1 MAENDIEQ
9 WLKAARTAGVSD
21 AQLSQQLK
29 ASGWTDEHLAQ
40 LFGAPKPPSG
50 LAPIIP
56 VQPKGGRHWF
66 ATHLA
71 VVIGVGAGLLLLGGA
86 AFAAWRGY
94 IPVPFIAKGNLQ
106 EQLEKA
112 VEILSGT
119 KSGELG
125 LMISVKVEPHDGVSK
140 QIPEPKEGVLSPA
153 KTQAY
158 DSELASNAGQL
169 RTALALYFDTHNAYP
184 DSLNALTGEEKFIS
198 KLPEPVQGH
207 AITYTVTKEHD
218 QYTLE
223 YQCLSD
229 KTKNGKVE
237 SKEGTATRC
246 ATDEDTTS
254 VFDAFDSTTLFQFL
268 PSDMQLDG
276 SVVSFV
282 GEQEVNGKKSPRGYV
297 KLKGTYASGGTTIGV
312 DGEVRMQDAKYYG
325 IVRQFPS
332 LFFID
337 LTSIK
342 DKWVVIDPAA
352 GDSASDLFPLDSVAD
367 STPQSG
373 DLDKAEKET
382 AAFIKKALEA
392 KAIVLTREGSESL
405 KGRRLN
411 KMKITVDA
419 AQLPAA
425 VTAYKADAT
434 SRNALVKEVGTML
447 DELVLPENLER
458 LSVVTNQTSLTIWLE
473 NLNSTPH
480 KLELTSI
487 IVPPEKV
494 EKLKGKQVR
503 ATIALTLEH
512 IGEQPNVDLPA
523 NPISLDEATRLITG
537 ISEEQQKFD
546 KQRSA
551 IEDLRTGLQN
561 YSTKKG
567 AYPET
572 LAALLEKPEAATG
585 TTVNASLVIENI
597 GPGLGEN
604 PKNYFGSYS
613 SRSTIPNDVFT
624 GKAFPYEKT
633 ATGYSLTYEMKLP
646 KSSGD
651 DGLYGGSSYYTEMY
665 VEGKNTANEKAL
677 SVEKRTEG
685 DKELGLASGEREKLE
700 NFNQQSRSIRDIRS
714 GLSLY
719 YQANSKYPETLTVL
733 NEIRPSTSYSY
744 LSGQTL
750 GKDAYTGKDFTY
762 TATSTTYTLTYAM
775 ELPTKTYTNFSGDL
789 PYISSSDLSQ
799 FADGKNT
806 ATETVLSKE
815 AAGKTSTP
823 TAYTPTPI
831 YTAPIL
837 TPPPATVGKKI
848 VSTQYAEPLAGSTGT
863 MHFWVRSENWK
874 ASSYMHMVN
883 YYDTK
888 GKERLLVRYANDGNT
903 WLSYILYPEGS
914 SFVGWTAKYADWKAD
929 TWTHVAITWKV
940 GEVPKLYVNGKFLDT
955 YITAAQEAQII
966 TQTMADALNS
976 TGTLYLNG
984 RKISDGGN
992 TEVDTFTVVD
1002 RVLSAQEILTLS
1014 ANGHTAATQDAPTD
1028 TGIEY

>member
-1 MAENDIEQ
+1 MEGNDIEQ
-9 WLKAARTAGVSD
+9 WLKAARAAGVSD
-21 AQLSQQLK
+21 AQITQQLK
-29 ASGWTDEHLAQ
+29 ASGWTDEHVSQ
-40 LFGAPKPPSG
+40 LFGVPKAPSG

-56 VQPKGGRHWF
+56 VQPKSGRNWL
-66 ATHLA
+66 ARHLA
-71 VVIGVGAGLLLLGGA
+71 VVIGVGAGIVLLGGA

-125 LMISVKVEPHDGVSK
+125 VMISVKVEPHDGVSK
-140 QIPEPKEGVLSPA
+140 KIPEPKEGVLSPA
-153 KTQAY
+153 KARAY

-169 RTALALYFDTHNAYP
+169 RTALALYFDTHNEYP
-184 DSLNALTGEEKFIS
+184 DSLSALTGEEKFIS
-198 KLPEPVQGH
+198 KLPAPVQGH
-207 AITYTVTKEHD
+207 DITYTVTKEHD

-223 YQCLSD
+223 YQCLND
-229 KTKNGKVE
+229 KTKNGKVD
-237 SKEGTATRC
+237 SKEGSATRC
-246 ATDEDTTS
+246 AADEDATS
-254 VFDAFDSTTLFQFL
+254 VYDAFDSTSLFQAL
-268 PSDMQLDG
+268 PSDMQLEG

-297 KLKGTYASGGTTIGV
+297 KLKGTFASGGTTIGV

-325 IVRQFPS
+325 IIRQFPS

-337 LTSIK
+337 PTSIK

-367 STPQSG
+367 STPESG
-373 DLDKAEKET
+373 DLAKAEKET
-382 AAFIKKALEA
+382 AAFIKKSLEA

-405 KGRRLN
+405 NGRRLS
-411 KMKITVDA
+411 KIKITVDA

-458 LSVVTNQTSLTIWLE
+458 LSVVTGQTSLTIWLE

-512 IGEQPNVDLPA
+512 IGEQPSVDVPT
-523 NPISLDEATRLITG
+523 NPISLDEATRLISG

-551 IEDLRTGLQN
+551 IGDLRTGLQN
-561 YSTKKG
+561 YATKKG
-567 AYPET
+567 TYPEN
-572 LAALLEKPEAATG
+572 LAALLEKPETAAG

-604 PKNYFGSYS
+604 PKNYFGAYS
-613 SRSTIPNDVFT
+613 SRSAIPNDAFT
-624 GKAFPYEKT
+624 SKAFPYEKT

-646 KSSGD
+646 KSTDD
-651 DGLYGGSSYYTEMY
+651 DGLYGGSSYYTAMY
-665 VEGKNTANEKAL
+665 VEGKNTATEKTL
-677 SVEKRTEG
+677 SVEKRTLA
-685 DKELGLASGEREKLE
+685 DKELGLAAGEREKLE
-700 NFNQQSRSIRDIRS
+700 NFTQQSRSIRDIRS

-719 YQANSKYPETLTVL
+719 YQANSKYPESLTAL

-762 TATSTTYTLTYAM
+762 ATTGTTYTLAYTI
-775 ELPTKTYTNFSGDL
+775 ELPKKTYTNFSGDL

-799 FADGKNT
+799 FTDGKNT
-806 ATETVLSKE
+806 ATETALSLEIADKSKPKATQTVNNVNAKGYSLNYPPFYGRQTAAALEYYYFVTTPTKTKTTDVIGLSILENPKNLAARAWFKE
-815 AAGKTSTP
+815 KYGLEATGTDTTVDGSLGLREGRTVYVATSLVNPLTP
-823 TAYTPTPI
+823 TAKAAPHIVVISYSNDADANAIAVFEAFVKNISFLQLPIPEKSTATPTD
-831 YTAPIL
+831 
-837 TPPPATVGKKI
+837 
-848 VSTQYAEPLAGSTGT
+848 VS
-863 MHFWVRSENWK
+863 
-874 ASSYMHMVN
+874 
-883 YYDTK
+883 
-888 GKERLLVRYANDGNT
+888 
-903 WLSYILYPEGS
+903 
-914 SFVGWTAKYADWKAD
+914 
-929 TWTHVAITWKV
+929 
-940 GEVPKLYVNGKFLDT
+940 
-955 YITAAQEAQII
+955 
-966 TQTMADALNS
+966 
-976 TGTLYLNG
+976 
-984 RKISDGGN
+984 
-992 TEVDTFTVVD
+992 
-1002 RVLSAQEILTLS
+1002 
-1014 ANGHTAATQDAPTD
+1014 
-1028 TGIEY
+1028 IEY